1 MLLHHAG
8 GTLVA
13 KTTLQDVAREAGVS
27 LATVDRVLNGR
38 TGVHV
43 RTIERVQAAIE
54 RLNYQPDRLASRL
67 ARGRDYRF
75 EIVLPTGANEFMRM
89 LEAEFR
95 STADRYVQERVR
107 LAVTHVDVFDGEA
120 LAAALERL
128 PADIDGVAV
137 VALDHPAVSEAV
149 NGIVERGVPVV
160 TLVSDLPG
168 TKRAHFVGIDNYA
181 AGRTAATLLGRF
193 LGHRSGKVGLIAGS
207 LSLRDHIERQ
217 YGFEQVIARE
227 YPDLMLL
234 PLREGRDDDAQV
246 HDVGRALLA
255 EHGDLVGIYNVGAGT
270 PGIVA
275 ALEESGRA
283 REIVFI
289 AHELTPF
296 NRRHLVRGTIDAILN
311 QDPGHMARSAARTL
325 LALREAVPIVPGQ
338 ERIRIDIF
346 VRDNVP

>member
-1 MLLHHAG
+1 MG
-8 GTLVA
+8 

-38 TGVHV
+38 AGVHA
-43 RTIERVQAAIE
+43 RTVQRVQSAIE

-67 ARGRDYRF
+67 ARARDYRF
-75 EIVLPTGANEFMRM
+75 EVILPSGANEFMRM

-95 STADRYVQERVR
+95 LTAERYIHERVR
-107 LAVTHVDVFDGEA
+107 ISITHVDVFDGEA
-120 LAAALERL
+120 LASALERL
-128 PADIDGVAV
+128 PAELDGVAL
-137 VALDHPAVSEAV
+137 VALDHPAVTEAV
-149 NGIVERGVPVV
+149 NGLAERGVVVV

-168 TKRAHFVGIDNYA
+168 TRRAHFVGIDNYA

-227 YPDLMLL
+227 YPDLVLL
-234 PLREGRDDDAQV
+234 PLREARDDDARV
-246 HDVGRALLA
+246 REVARGLLA
-255 EHGDLVGIYNVGAGT
+255 EHETLVGIYNVGAGT

-283 REIVFI
+283 RDVVFI

-296 NRRHLVRGTIDAILN
+296 NRRHLVRGTIDAVIN
-311 QDPGHMARSAARTL
+311 QDAGHMARSAARIL
-325 LALREAVPIVPGQ
+325 LASREAVPIVAGQ

-346 VRDNVP
+346 IRDNVP

>member
-1 MLLHHAG
+1 MG
-8 GTLVA
+8 

-38 TGVHV
+38 AGVHS
-43 RTIERVQAAIE
+43 RTVQRVQAAIE

-89 LEAEFR
+89 LETEFR
-95 STADRYVQERVR
+95 STADRYVHERVR
-107 LAVTHVDVFDGEA
+107 ISVSHVDVFDGDA
-120 LAAALERL
+120 LAAALEQI

-149 NGIVERGVPVV
+149 NGLAERGASVV

-168 TKRAHFVGIDNYA
+168 TRRTHFVGIDNYA

-193 LGHRSGKVGLIAGS
+193 LGHKTGKVGLIAGS
-207 LSLRDHIERQ
+207 LALRDHIERQ

-227 YPDLMLL
+227 YPDLVLL
-234 PLREGRDDDAQV
+234 PLREGRDDDTRV
-246 HDVGRALLA
+246 HEVASALLA
-255 EHGDLVGIYNVGAGT
+255 EHPDIVGIYNVGAGT

-275 ALEESGRA
+275 ALEQSGRG

-296 NRRHLVRGTIDAILN
+296 NRRHLVRGTIDAIIN
-311 QDPGHMARSAARTL
+311 QDAGHMARSAARIL
-325 LALREAVPIVPGQ
+325 LAAREGVPIVPGQ

-346 VRDNVP
+346 IRDNVP

>member
-1 MLLHHAG
+1 M
-8 GTLVA
+8 
-13 KTTLQDVAREAGVS
+13 S

-38 TGVHV
+38 AGVHA
-43 RTIERVQAAIE
+43 RTVQRVQSAIE

-67 ARGRDYRF
+67 ARARDYRF
-75 EIVLPTGANEFMRM
+75 EVILPAGANEFMRM

-95 STADRYVQERVR
+95 ITADRYVHERVR
-107 LAVTHVDVFDGEA
+107 ISITHVDVFDGEA

-128 PADIDGVAV
+128 PAELDGVAL
-137 VALDHPAVSEAV
+137 VALDHPAVTEAV
-149 NGIVERGVPVV
+149 NGLVERGVVVV

-168 TKRAHFVGIDNYA
+168 TRRAHFIGIDNYA

-227 YPDLMLL
+227 YPDLVLL
-234 PLREGRDDDAQV
+234 PLREARDDDARV
-246 HDVGRALLA
+246 RDVAGGLLA
-255 EHGDLVGIYNVGAGT
+255 EHESLVGIYNVGAGT

-283 REIVFI
+283 RDIVFI

-296 NRRHLVRGTIDAILN
+296 NRRHLVRGTIDAVIN
-311 QDPGHMARSAARTL
+311 QDAGHMARSAARIL
-325 LALREAVPIVPGQ
+325 LASREAMPIIAGQ

-346 VRDNVP
+346 IRDNVP

>member
-1 MLLHHAG
+1 MG
-8 GTLVA
+8 

-38 TGVHV
+38 AGVHA
-43 RTIERVQAAIE
+43 RTVQRVQSAIE

-67 ARGRDYRF
+67 ARARDYRF
-75 EIVLPTGANEFMRM
+75 EVILPAGANEFMRM

-95 STADRYVQERVR
+95 ITADRYVHERVR
-107 LAVTHVDVFDGEA
+107 ISITHVDVFDGEA

-128 PADIDGVAV
+128 PAELDGVAL
-137 VALDHPAVSEAV
+137 VALDHPAVTEAV
-149 NGIVERGVPVV
+149 NGLVERGVVVV

-168 TKRAHFVGIDNYA
+168 TRRAHFVGIDNYA

-227 YPDLMLL
+227 YPDLVLL
-234 PLREGRDDDAQV
+234 PLREARDDDTRV
-246 HDVGRALLA
+246 HDVARGLLA
-255 EHGDLVGIYNVGAGT
+255 EHESLVGIYNVGAGT

-283 REIVFI
+283 RDIVFI

-296 NRRHLVRGTIDAILN
+296 NRRHLVRGTIDAVIN
-311 QDPGHMARSAARTL
+311 QDAGHMARSAARIL
-325 LALREAVPIVPGQ
+325 LAARESMPIIAGQ

-346 VRDNVP
+346 IRDNVP

>member
-1 MLLHHAG
+1 MHQEG
-8 GTLVA
+8 GYLVG

-38 TGVHV
+38 AGVHA
-43 RTIERVQAAIE
+43 RTIGRVQAAIE

-75 EIVLPTGANEFMRM
+75 EIILPSGANEFMRL

-95 STADRYVQERVR
+95 ATADRYVHEHVR
-107 LAVTHVDVFDGEA
+107 LNVRHVDVFDGEV
-120 LAAALERL
+120 LATALEDL
-128 PADIDGVAV
+128 PADIDGVAT
-137 VALDHPAVSEAV
+137 VALDHPAVVEAI
-149 NGIVERGVPVV
+149 NGLADRGIPVV

-168 TKRAHFVGIDNYA
+168 TRRSHFIGIDNYA
-181 AGRTAATLLGRF
+181 AGRTAASLLGRF

-217 YGFEQVIARE
+217 YGFEQVVARE
-227 YPDLMLL
+227 YPDLELL
-234 PLREGRDDDAQV
+234 PIREARDEDERVEQV
-246 HDVGRALLA
+246 ASALLA
-255 EHGDLVGIYNVGAGT
+255 EHADLVGIYNVGAGT

-275 ALEESGRA
+275 ALEASGRA

-289 AHELTPF
+289 AHELTAF
-296 NRRHLVRGTIDAILN
+296 NRRQLIRGTVDAVIN
-311 QDPGHMARSAARTL
+311 QDPGHMARSAARIL
-325 LALREAVPIVPGQ
+325 LATRESVPIVPGQ

-346 VRDNVP
+346 IRDNVP

>member
-1 MLLHHAG
+1 MG
-8 GTLVA
+8 

-38 TGVHV
+38 AGVHA
-43 RTIERVQAAIE
+43 RTVQRVQSAIE

-67 ARGRDYRF
+67 ARARDYRF
-75 EIVLPTGANEFMRM
+75 EVILPAGANEFMRM

-95 STADRYVQERVR
+95 ITADRYVHERVR
-107 LAVTHVDVFDGEA
+107 ISITHVDVFDGEA

-128 PADIDGVAV
+128 PAELDGVAL
-137 VALDHPAVSEAV
+137 VALDHPAVTEAV
-149 NGIVERGVPVV
+149 NGLVERGVVVV

-168 TKRAHFVGIDNYA
+168 TRRAHFVGIDNYA

-227 YPDLMLL
+227 YPDLVLL
-234 PLREGRDDDAQV
+234 PLREARDDDARV
-246 HDVGRALLA
+246 RDVAGGLLA
-255 EHGDLVGIYNVGAGT
+255 EHESLVGIYNVGAGT

-283 REIVFI
+283 RDIVFI

-296 NRRHLVRGTIDAILN
+296 NRRHLVRGTIDAVIN
-311 QDPGHMARSAARTL
+311 QDAGHMARSAARIL
-325 LALREAVPIVPGQ
+325 LASREAMPIVAGQ

-346 VRDNVP
+346 IRDNVP

>member
-1 MLLHHAG
+1 LG
-8 GTLVA
+8 

-38 TGVHV
+38 AGVHA
-43 RTIERVQAAIE
+43 RTVQRVQSAIE

-67 ARGRDYRF
+67 ARARDYRF
-75 EIVLPTGANEFMRM
+75 EVILPAGANEFMRM

-95 STADRYVQERVR
+95 ITADRYVHERVR
-107 LAVTHVDVFDGEA
+107 ISITHVDVFDGEA

-128 PADIDGVAV
+128 PTELDGVAL
-137 VALDHPAVSEAV
+137 VALDHPAVTEAV
-149 NGIVERGVPVV
+149 NGLVERGVVVV

-168 TKRAHFVGIDNYA
+168 TRRAHFIGIDNYA

-227 YPDLMLL
+227 YPDLVLL
-234 PLREGRDDDAQV
+234 PLREARDDDARV
-246 HDVGRALLA
+246 RDVAGGLLA
-255 EHGDLVGIYNVGAGT
+255 EHDSLVGIYNVGAGT

-283 REIVFI
+283 RDIVFI

-296 NRRHLVRGTIDAILN
+296 NRRHLVRGTIDAVIN
-311 QDPGHMARSAARTL
+311 QDAGHMARSAARIL
-325 LALREAVPIVPGQ
+325 LASREAMPIIAGQ

-346 VRDNVP
+346 IRDNVP

>member
-1 MLLHHAG
+1 MG
-8 GTLVA
+8 

-38 TGVHV
+38 AGVHA
-43 RTIERVQAAIE
+43 RTVQRVQSAIE

-67 ARGRDYRF
+67 ARARDYRF
-75 EIVLPTGANEFMRM
+75 EVILPAGANEFMRM

-95 STADRYVQERVR
+95 ITADRYVHERVR
-107 LAVTHVDVFDGEA
+107 ISITHVDVFDGEA

-128 PADIDGVAV
+128 PTELDGVAL
-137 VALDHPAVSEAV
+137 VALDHPAVTEAV
-149 NGIVERGVPVV
+149 NGLVERGVVVV

-168 TKRAHFVGIDNYA
+168 TRRAHFIGIDNYA

-227 YPDLMLL
+227 YPDLVLL
-234 PLREGRDDDAQV
+234 PLREARDDDARV
-246 HDVGRALLA
+246 RDVAGGLLA
-255 EHGDLVGIYNVGAGT
+255 EHDSLVGIYNVGAGT

-283 REIVFI
+283 RDIVFI

-296 NRRHLVRGTIDAILN
+296 NRRHLVRGTIDAVIN
-311 QDPGHMARSAARTL
+311 QDAGHMARSAARIL
-325 LALREAVPIVPGQ
+325 LASREAMPIIAGQ

-346 VRDNVP
+346 IRDNVP